1 MLLSISNKVAVI
13 TLAVIFSFTLISN
26 QAFAHY
32 GEPLSGY
39 GTATID
45 GLRSLGE
52 WDGAHVI
59 PVFGGKSDSNMLLV
73 MNDEENLYFGLY
85 VIDNL
90 LTPNDQVTIMFDNAH
105 NGIFDVNDDSGGV
118 LGIGTSSDGHYDG
131 VQWVAD
137 SKGNGVG
144 AAQHDDTRN
153 FIEFSKPLRSE
164 DSNDMNLK
172 VGDTVGFCLIYVRD
186 GLETDTTQYGPS
198 CKKTSNEQKL
208 YGDIV
213 IIPFSLV
220 WHGQIAMDADKRNI
234 DFGEIIS
241 YQGYLYGDNPI
252 EDQVV
257 SVTVT
262 ELDTGKTVW
271 NQILLPETKSTK
283 YFENTAWPFSF
294 NIDTAENDFEDGT
307 TYVVE
312 AKYVDESSKLSFLIK
327 QGTKPELKD
336 KAEEAGQAIVDA
348 GKETGELVLEAGKE
362 AGEVIVDVGNDAYQ
376 KGFESYEET
385 KDERQEIADTVEQKG
400 SEAISEIEDRVGGGC
415 LIATATYGSEL
426 APQVQQLREIR
437 DNKLLQTQSGSA
449 FITGFNEFYY
459 AFSPQIADYERE
471 NPYFKETVK
480 IAITPMMSSLSI
492 LNHVDMDSESTVL
505 GYGISLI
512 LLNVG
517 MYVGIPLAVIIGIK
531 RI

>member
-1 MLLSISNKVAVI
+1 MSISKI
-13 TLAVIFSFTLISN
+13 WMILTLAVIFSFTLISN

-32 GEPLSGY
+32 GDSLSGY

-73 MNDEENLYFGLY
+73 MNDDENLYFGLY

-90 LTPNDQVTIMFDNAH
+90 LTPNDQVTIMFDNTH
-105 NGIFDVNDDSGGV
+105 NGILDLNDDAGGV
-118 LGIGTSSDGHYDG
+118 LGTGTVYDRHFDGS
-131 VQWVAD
+131 QWVAD
-137 SKGNGVG
+137 PKGSGVG

-164 DSNDMNLK
+164 DSNDMNLE
-172 VGDTVGFCLIYVRD
+172 VGDTVGFCLIYIRD
-186 GLETDTTQYGPS
+186 GLETDTTQYGPA
-198 CKKTSNEQKL
+198 CKETSNEQKM

-213 IIPFSLV
+213 ILPYSLV

-234 DFGEIIS
+234 DYGENIT

-252 EDQVV
+252 EDQLVK
-257 SVTVT
+257 VTVT
-262 ELDTGKTVW
+262 ELGTGKIIW
-271 NQILLPETKSTK
+271 NQILLPEAKPTE

-294 NIDTAENDFEDGT
+294 NIDTAKNDFEDGM

-312 AKYVDESSKLSFLIK
+312 AKYVDETSKLNFLIK
-327 QGTKPELKD
+327 QDTKPELKD
-336 KAEEAGQAIVDA
+336 KAEDASQAIIDA

-362 AGEVIVDVGNDAYQ
+362 AGDVIVDVGNEAYQ
-376 KGFESYEET
+376 KGLESYEET
-385 KDERQEIADTVEQKG
+385 KDERQEIADKVEETG
-400 SEAISEIEDRVGGGC
+400 SEAISEIEERIGGGC

-426 APQVQQLREIR
+426 APQVQQLRELR
-437 DNKLLQTQSGSA
+437 DNKLLQTESGLA
-449 FITGFNEFYY
+449 FVEGFNSIYY
-459 AFSPQIADYERE
+459 SFSPQIADFERE
-471 NPYFKETVK
+471 NPVFKEGVK
-480 IAITPMMSSLSI
+480 LAITPMISSLSI
-492 LNHVDMDSESTVL
+492 LNHVDMHTDAEVL

-517 MYVGIPLAVIIGIK
+517 MYVGVPLTVIIGIR